1 VYDDL
6 LRPTQRNHALS
17 VETQVMAG
25 LCYFASGSL
34 QQVVGD
40 VIGIDKSFVS
50 RNMFVRFPRDAEK
63 NERKETFY
71 KLVGFPS
78 CIGCIDGFHVHV
90 LIKARRKNENDY
102 INRKGRHSIN
112 VQGISG
118 ADNINLEVV
127 V

>member
-1 VYDDL
+1 
-6 LRPTQRNHALS
+6 
-17 VETQVMAG
+17 MAG
-25 LCYFASGSL
+25 LCYFASGSI

-50 RNMFVRFPRDAEK
+50 IIVTNLAMSLRNKRNMIVRFPRDAEK

-78 CIGCIDGFHVHV
+78 CIGCIDGFHV
-90 LIKARRKNENDY
+90 LIKAPSENENDY

-112 VQGISG
+112 VQGISD
-118 ADNINLEVV
+118 ADNIFLDVV

>member
-1 VYDDL
+1 MYDDL
-6 LRPTQRNHALS
+6 VRPTQRNHALS

-25 LCYFASGSL
+25 LCYFASGSI

-50 RNMFVRFPRDAEK
+50 IIVTNLAMSLRNKRNMIVRFPRDAEK

-78 CIGCIDGFHVHV
+78 CIGCIDGFYV
-90 LIKARRKNENDY
+90 LIKAPKRK
-102 INRKGRHSIN
+102 
-112 VQGISG
+112 
-118 ADNINLEVV
+118 
-127 V
+127 

>member
-1 VYDDL
+1 
-6 LRPTQRNHALS
+6 
-17 VETQVMAG
+17 MAG
-25 LCYFASGSL
+25 LRYFASGNL

-50 RNMFVRFPRDAEK
+50 RIVTNFAMSLTNKINMVVRFFTRDAEK

-78 CIGCIDGFHVHV
+78 CIGCIDGFHV
-90 LIKARRKNENDY
+90 LTKAPTENENDY

-112 VQGISG
+112 VQGISD
-118 ADNINLEVV
+118 ADNIYFWMLSLNGRV
-127 V
+127 

>member
-1 VYDDL
+1 MYDDL
-6 LRPTQRNHALS
+6 VRPTQRNHALS

-78 CIGCIDGFHVHV
+78 CIGCIDGFYV
-90 LIKARRKNENDY
+90 LIKAPKRK
-102 INRKGRHSIN
+102 
-112 VQGISG
+112 
-118 ADNINLEVV
+118 
-127 V
+127 